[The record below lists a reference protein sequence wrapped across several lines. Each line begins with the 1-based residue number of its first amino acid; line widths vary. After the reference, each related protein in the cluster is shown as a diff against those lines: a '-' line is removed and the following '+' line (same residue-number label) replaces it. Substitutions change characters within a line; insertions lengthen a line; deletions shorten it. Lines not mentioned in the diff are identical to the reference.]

1 MKNFYRFDERFSTN
15 YLNRCFQGFS
25 RKKYKVFDLLS
36 ICSWIAVSTVDTLVM
51 ADSMEETEDAM
62 DAFSSAVQVTVA
74 EEISLA

>member
-1 MKNFYRFDERFSTN
+1 M
-15 YLNRCFQGFS
+15 NRCFQGFS